1 MNMDYMSEDT
11 INPFNILNIS
21 TDATYPEYKKA
32 YMNLATNRDRDIR
45 RNACLAY
52 DALCNR
58 DKYIR
63 RGNLFT
69 VKNKD
74 CFYYTIDGDLKSL
87 KHDIKMN
94 KNLLLQKDGFQR
106 SLLYLAARNGYFN
119 LTEYLIKKGI
129 NINEVQRDGSTALH
143 GAAYYGQELVIQLLI
158 ENGIDTKVVN
168 NFGHT
173 AAQEAKTTRIREL
186 ILNSE
191 RDIIMELFH
200 KLYKQNLVSNI
211 VPIKKNDEII
221 AQKLICS
228 KSILPSNWSE
238 IKKNWIPAWH
248 GTKFQFLES
257 IVKNGLKPS
266 GTKLDDGT
274 TINPL
279 PGHISLTATVSGIKN
294 WAKAI
299 FVSPSLFYSSD
310 VVYAERINSMK
321 GTEDSSSN
329 RWACLVEV
337 RLRPNCYSKHNST
350 VVNYNSLPGEPNTV
364 EYRVQV
370 KSDDDLIYRVASGGN
385 VVVTSITFVLV
396 KFLEN
401 VSNYC
406 EGDIMI
412 NSKEE
417 RMLLEL

>member
-1 MNMDYMSEDT
+1 MTEDT

-21 TDATYPEYKKA
+21 TDSSYADHKNA
-32 YMNLATNRDRDIR
+32 YMRLCTNPDRDIR

-74 CFYYTIDGDLKSL
+74 CFYYTVVGDLYSL
-87 KHDIKMN
+87 KNAIEKD
-94 KNLLLQKDGFQR
+94 KNLLFKKDGLKR

-119 LTEYLIKKGI
+119 LSEYLIKKGI
-129 NINEVQRDGSTALH
+129 NVNEVQRDGSTALH
-143 GAAYYGQELVIQLLI
+143 GAAYYGQEIVIQLLI

-186 ILNSE
+186 ILNSDKD
-191 RDIIMELFH
+191 RIMELFH
-200 KLYKQNLVSNI
+200 KLYNQNLVSNI
-211 VPIKKNDEII
+211 VPIKKEGEII
-221 AQKLICS
+221 ARKLICS
-228 KSILPSNWSE
+228 KSILPSNWSQ
-238 IKKNWIPAWH
+238 IKNDWIPAWH

-266 GTKLDDGT
+266 GTTLDDGT

-310 VVYAERINSMK
+310 VVYAERINSIK
-321 GTEDSSSN
+321 GKEDSTSN
-329 RWACLVEV
+329 RWACLIEV
-337 RLRPNCYSKHNST
+337 RLRPDCYSKHNST
-350 VVNYNSLPGEPNTV
+350 VVNYNSLPGEPSTV

-401 VSNYC
+401 VSDYC
-406 EGDIMI
+406 EGNIMI

-417 RMLLEL
+417 RMLLEF

>member
-1 MNMDYMSEDT
+1 MTEET

-21 TDATYPEYKKA
+21 TDPSYADYKNA
-32 YMNLATNRDRDIR
+32 YMRLCTNPDRDIR

-52 DALCNR
+52 DALCNW

-69 VKNKD
+69 LKNKD
-74 CFYYTIDGDLKSL
+74 CFYYTVVGDLYSL
-87 KHDIKMN
+87 KNAIEKD
-94 KNLLLQKDGFQR
+94 KNLLFKKDGLKR

-119 LTEYLIKKGI
+119 LSEYLIKKGI
-129 NINEVQRDGSTALH
+129 NVNEVQRDGSTALH
-143 GAAYYGQELVIQLLI
+143 GAAYYGQEIVIQLLI

-186 ILNSE
+186 ILNSDKD
-191 RDIIMELFH
+191 RIMELFH
-200 KLYKQNLVSNI
+200 KLYNQNLVSNI
-211 VPIKKNDEII
+211 VPIKKNGEII
-221 AQKLICS
+221 ARKLICA
-228 KSILPSNWSE
+228 KSILPYNWSQ
-238 IKKNWIPAWH
+238 IKNNWIPAWH

-266 GTKLDDGT
+266 GTTLDDGT

-310 VVYAERINSMK
+310 VVYAERINSIK
-321 GTEDSSSN
+321 GKEDSTSN
-329 RWACLVEV
+329 RWACLIEV
-337 RLRPNCYSKHNST
+337 RLRPDCYSKHNST
-350 VVNYNSLPGEPNTV
+350 VVNYNSLPGEPSTV

-401 VSNYC
+401 VSDYC
-406 EGDIMI
+406 EGNIMI

-417 RMLLEL
+417 RMLLEF